1 MKWQECSWYF
11 KKHCKIR
18 FCSVFTLFTH
28 NWYDKSFPYILN
40 IIDFLLVFLNHIK
53 FDKRLEFMYNEE
65 KVIWG
70 VKMSDTNKKRLLSGI
85 QPSGLLHL
93 GNYFGA
99 MKQFTDLQNEYE
111 SFVFIANYHA
121 MTTVKDPNV
130 LRANTME
137 VATIYL
143 SIGLD
148 PKNVCLFK
156 QSDVRHVN
164 DLSWVLSTLTPM
176 GLLERCHSYKDKLAK
191 GIAADHGLF
200 AYPVLMAS
208 DILLYKS
215 DIVPVGKDQK
225 QHVEVARD
233 IAIKFN
239 NMYGD
244 ILTVPDFRTQETT
257 AIVPGIDGQ
266 KMSKSYDNTISP
278 FDDEKTI
285 KKQVMKI
292 VTDATPLEEPKDP
305 DKCNVFALYK
315 LMATPEEIEK
325 MRQNYLGGGYGY
337 GNAKKELLAKILEYF
352 GDIRTKY
359 FDLKK
364 NQDYVAQVLK
374 DGAAKANEIADVT
387 MDEVFKAVGIR

>member
-1 MKWQECSWYF
+1 
-11 KKHCKIR
+11 
-18 FCSVFTLFTH
+18 
-28 NWYDKSFPYILN
+28 
-40 IIDFLLVFLNHIK
+40 
-53 FDKRLEFMYNEE
+53 
-65 KVIWG
+65 
-70 VKMSDTNKKRLLSGI
+70 MSDTGVNNKKRLLSGI

-93 GNYFGA
+93 GNYYGA

-121 MTTVKDPNV
+121 MTTVKDPDV
-130 LRANTME
+130 LRARTME

-148 PKNVCLFK
+148 PKKVHLFK

-164 DLSWVLSTLTPM
+164 DLAWVLSTLTPM

-208 DILLYKS
+208 DILIYKS

-244 ILTVPDFRTQETT
+244 ILTVPDFRTQDTT

-315 LMATPEEIEK
+315 LLATPEETEK
-325 MRQNYLGGGYGY
+325 MRQNYLAGGYGY
-337 GNAKKELLAKILEYF
+337 GTAKKELLAKILEYF
-352 GDIRTKY
+352 CDIRTKY
-359 FDLKK
+359 FDLKN
-364 NQDYVAQVLK
+364 NQDYVEQVLK
-374 DGAAKANEIADVT
+374 EGAIKANEIADQT

>member
-1 MKWQECSWYF
+1 
-11 KKHCKIR
+11 
-18 FCSVFTLFTH
+18 
-28 NWYDKSFPYILN
+28 
-40 IIDFLLVFLNHIK
+40 
-53 FDKRLEFMYNEE
+53 MY
-65 KVIWG
+65 VIWG

-148 PKNVCLFK
+148 PENVCLFK

-315 LMATPEEIEK
+315 LLATPEEIEK

-352 GDIRTKY
+352 GDIRAKY

-364 NQDYVAQVLK
+364 NQDYVADVLRK
-374 DGAAKANEIADVT
+374 GAVKANEIADQT

>member
-1 MKWQECSWYF
+1 
-11 KKHCKIR
+11 
-18 FCSVFTLFTH
+18 
-28 NWYDKSFPYILN
+28 
-40 IIDFLLVFLNHIK
+40 
-53 FDKRLEFMYNEE
+53 
-65 KVIWG
+65 
-70 VKMSDTNKKRLLSGI
+70 MSDTNKKRLLSGI

-148 PKNVCLFK
+148 PKKVHLFK

-164 DLSWVLSTLTPM
+164 DLAWVLSTLTPM

-208 DILLYKS
+208 DILIYKS

-374 DGAAKANEIADVT
+374 DGAAKANEIADQT